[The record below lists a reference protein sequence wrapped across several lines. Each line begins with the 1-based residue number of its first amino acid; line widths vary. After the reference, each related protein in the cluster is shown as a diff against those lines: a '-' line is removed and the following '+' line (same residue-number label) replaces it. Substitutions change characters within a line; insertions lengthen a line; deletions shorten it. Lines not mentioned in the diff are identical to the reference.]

1 MQERGAA
8 FSLTC
13 RHASVSIKRH
23 HLDARV
29 RPWTLQRRGYRCG
42 QRTRPENWLVTA
54 TSRVELWFPRMMH
67 GSEVAMTS
75 DPRRKI
81 DELASELDDLTT
93 TVEELEIEATNEADA
108 AELRRLQRAL
118 EEASDA
124 ADVVDDKMDD
134 EDA

>member
-1 MQERGAA
+1 
-8 FSLTC
+8 
-13 RHASVSIKRH
+13 
-23 HLDARV
+23 
-29 RPWTLQRRGYRCG
+29 
-42 QRTRPENWLVTA
+42 
-54 TSRVELWFPRMMH
+54 
-67 GSEVAMTS
+67 MTS

-81 DELASELDDLTT
+81 DELASDLDDLTA

>member
-1 MQERGAA
+1 
-8 FSLTC
+8 
-13 RHASVSIKRH
+13 
-23 HLDARV
+23 
-29 RPWTLQRRGYRCG
+29 
-42 QRTRPENWLVTA
+42 
-54 TSRVELWFPRMMH
+54 
-67 GSEVAMTS
+67 MTS

-81 DELASELDDLTT
+81 DELASDLDDLTA

-124 ADVVDDKMDD
+124 ADVVDDNMDD

>member
-1 MQERGAA
+1 
-8 FSLTC
+8 
-13 RHASVSIKRH
+13 
-23 HLDARV
+23 
-29 RPWTLQRRGYRCG
+29 
-42 QRTRPENWLVTA
+42 
-54 TSRVELWFPRMMH
+54 MML

-81 DELASELDDLTT
+81 DELASDLDDLTA